1 VATSQRAMGHVATF
15 RQSCKCGWQV
25 TITAAHIQQYQ
36 AKAADTVVQIV
47 AMTKLYQA
55 SDLDN

>member
-1 VATSQRAMGHVATF
+1 MGHVATF